1 VSYSNPMHNMS
12 VLPNAVYQRLYA
24 TDTHFPFAFFLALFS
39 WSAFHFLSFH
49 SSALHTSTNKH
60 SFEWTIYVIGLLA
73 TVGVPLAAWMHIQA
87 SSEFG
92 VPKSKLAR
100 AAKRE

>member
-1 VSYSNPMHNMS
+1 MLEHQRHELISPFSPLFYALSDSNT
-12 VLPNAVYQRLYA
+12 R
-24 TDTHFPFAFFLALFS
+24 
-39 WSAFHFLSFH
+39 
-49 SSALHTSTNKH
+49 TNKH